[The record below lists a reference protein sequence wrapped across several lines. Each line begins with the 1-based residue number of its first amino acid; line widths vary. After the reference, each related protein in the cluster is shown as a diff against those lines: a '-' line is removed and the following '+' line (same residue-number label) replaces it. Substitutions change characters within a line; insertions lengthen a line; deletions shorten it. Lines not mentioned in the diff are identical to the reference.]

1 LQVESARTNKHNG
14 SPDRSHFAMFKF
26 YVTQITQK
34 RSRIM
39 SQITVKDIY
48 SKGFATV
55 NEHDTLSRCLETF
68 KKEMPPVLAVTNNKG
83 KYSGVI
89 TRRWV
94 IQSRLDPATTKV
106 KTLMRPAPKVT
117 PDLSASKAAK
127 LILESQVRQL
137 PVFEKEKLIGF
148 VTDENII
155 HGAVTQEW
163 GKSPIETIMTKAPH
177 TIEANR
183 SVGAVLTL
191 FREQGISHV
200 PVMETGKLVGIISIQ
215 DILEHVFQPQ
225 DRQTL
230 GEIVGEKVP
239 MLNISAKGIMTKP
252 VITALAG
259 TTLREAEKKMH
270 DFDISCLAVT
280 SNESLVGI
288 LTKRDFLEPIAQMET
303 TERKLAIQF
312 GVKGIAINP
321 DQQGFMMDEF
331 DAFTRKYQ
339 DALDSGTLFV
349 YLKTHGTNHKGIP
362 LLHCRLQLRTV
373 KGVFYSS
380 SEGWGVEST
389 FRVALD
395 RLDRRLLRSKEL
407 SYNPKYARDFIR
419 KIGMPQEEL

>member
-1 LQVESARTNKHNG
+1 
-14 SPDRSHFAMFKF
+14 MFKF
-26 YVTQITQK
+26 YLTQITQK

-39 SQITVKDIY
+39 SQITVKDVF

-55 NEHDTLSRCLETF
+55 NENDTLSRCLETF

-94 IQSRLDPATTKV
+94 IRSRLDPATTKV
-106 KTLMRPAPKVT
+106 KTLMRPAPKLS
-117 PDLSASKAAK
+117 PDLSVSKAAK
-127 LILESQVRQL
+127 LIVESQVRQL
-137 PVFEKEKLIGF
+137 PVFEKNKLIGF

-155 HGAVTQEW
+155 HGAVNQEW
-163 GKSPIETIMTKAPH
+163 GNNPIETIMTKAPH

-191 FREQGISHV
+191 FREQGISHI

-239 MLNISAKGIMTKP
+239 MLNIPAKGIMTKP
-252 VITALAG
+252 VITVKAG

-270 DFDISCLAVT
+270 NFDISCLAVT
-280 SNESLVGI
+280 SNESLIGI
-288 LTKRDFLEPIAQMET
+288 LTKRDFLEPIALMET
-303 TERKLAIQF
+303 TERKLVIQF
-312 GVKGIAINP
+312 GAKGVAVNP

-331 DAFTRKYQ
+331 DSFARKYQ

-407 SYNPKYARDFIR
+407 SYNPKYARDFMR